1 MDGDRRHVGRRSRQV
16 PGGHLMSV
24 IAVAIAIISGLALL
38 AGYFL
43 QGFFP
48 ALAGVQTL
56 LLNWAIILAGAA
68 ALVGIFNLITVHT
81 DKIRRRETGS
91 VYSALLV
98 MFLVG
103 TFIFGLILRPDHSL
117 MRVVMNGIIIPVEA
131 ALMGLLTISLL
142 YAAIR
147 LLRRRADMMSIIFL
161 IVAALVMLGSAA
173 LPFVNIPALGT
184 LSRWVTQVLALGGA
198 RGILIG
204 VALGT
209 LTTGLRV
216 LFGADR
222 PYGGS

>member
-1 MDGDRRHVGRRSRQV
+1 MRVV
-16 PGGHLMSV
+16 TV
-24 IAVAIAIISGLALL
+24 FITIATGILILS
-38 AGYFL
+38 GYF
-43 QGFFP
+43 FP
-48 ALAGVQTL
+48 SLAFVQTL
-56 LLNWAIILAGAA
+56 LLNWAIILVGAA
-68 ALVGIFNLITVHT
+68 TLVGLVNLILVHA
-81 DKIRRRETGS
+81 DKIRRGEKGS

-98 MFLVG
+98 ISLGVTFLLG
-103 TFIFGLILRPDHSL
+103 FILRPDHII
-117 MRVVMNGIIIPVEA
+117 MKAVMNGIIVPAEA

-147 LLRRRADMMSIIFL
+147 LLRRRVDVMSIIFL
-161 IVAALVMLGSAA
+161 ITAAFLILGSAT
-173 LPFVNIPALGT
+173 LPFGDIPVISTVA
-184 LSRWVTQVLALGGA
+184 RWVTQVWALGGA